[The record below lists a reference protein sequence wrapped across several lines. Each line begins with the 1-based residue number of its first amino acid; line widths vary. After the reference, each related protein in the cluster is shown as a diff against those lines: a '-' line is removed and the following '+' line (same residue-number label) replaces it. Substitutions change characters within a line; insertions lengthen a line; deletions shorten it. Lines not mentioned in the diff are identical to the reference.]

1 MVNYFKSIVLGLWS
15 VLVGMA
21 ITIKYLL
28 TKKATMEYPDE
39 RWPMPERF
47 RGMVKCD
54 SNKCISCLYCVNI
67 CPVSLITLENVKA
80 DVPAKVIN
88 LEGKEMKRLK
98 DVTKFEVDISKCIF
112 CGLCTEGCPT
122 GAIQMSHDYELS
134 CYNRKDMV
142 YQYATP
148 SQPASTAAPA
158 VTAAPATPEGKS

>member
-1 MVNYFKSIVLGLWS
+1 MINYFKSIVVGLWS

-21 ITIKYLL
+21 ITIKYFFS
-28 TKKATMEYPDE
+28 KKATMEYPEE
-39 RWPMPERF
+39 RWQMPERF

-67 CPVSLITLENVKA
+67 CPVSIITLENIKA
-80 DVPAKVIN
+80 DIPAKVIN

-122 GAIQMSHDYELS
+122 GAIYMSHDYELS
-134 CYNRKDMV
+134 CYSRKDMV
-142 YQYATP
+142 YQYACLP
-148 SQPASTAAPA
+148 VGTAAPA
-158 VTAAPATPEGKS
+158 NPAETQGVK